1 MCRNGHLCLGRAC
14 DSCWEMF
21 VRCVNCP
28 VTEQYHSARSEAVCY
43 SYLLSSSLIKKRTLQ
58 RRKAIRKLFQ
68 AFRLRSWRTRAP
80 AQEAEN
86 KTAQLTATCGAH
98 MPPFRWAVQV
108 DFGGSVI
115 RRTLV
120 EFSQTYSVRYIH
132 SGWDPLIQTAT
143 MDQNEG
149 IKIHSCRI
157 IPALPVGRK
166 TSGLSAKQGTPR
178 NNDEHIYAFPMRE
191 GYSAEFV
198 SAPER
203 FCAPS
208 VRVLL
213 DTARVYVGI
222 GPAVFAFS
230 SHWPV
235 SLLSSTVQLLRIV
248 FRT

>member
-1 MCRNGHLCLGRAC
+1 
-14 DSCWEMF
+14 
-21 VRCVNCP
+21 
-28 VTEQYHSARSEAVCY
+28 
-43 SYLLSSSLIKKRTLQ
+43 
-58 RRKAIRKLFQ
+58 
-68 AFRLRSWRTRAP
+68 
-80 AQEAEN
+80 
-86 KTAQLTATCGAH
+86 
-98 MPPFRWAVQV
+98 
-108 DFGGSVI
+108 
-115 RRTLV
+115 
-120 EFSQTYSVRYIH
+120 
-132 SGWDPLIQTAT
+132 

-222 GPAVFAFS
+222 GPAVFPFRPTGQFLFF
-230 SHWPV
+230 H
-235 SLLSSTVQLLRIV
+235 LLFNFCVLFFELRCNFFVFFVLICRTMLEATGQLILLMAH
-248 FRT
+248 